1 MTNSECDSNEL
12 ELMQKIIPK
21 AHAFL
26 ENVGFASDKCIVS
39 AFKQTLQ
46 RLEDEGVITKRE
58 VEVLKE
64 ICWEKLHTG
73 HWKDV
78 SIHWRDAFALAQLLI
93 TSVPDFEL
101 PVKLKALDLAL
112 MMGGKTFR
120 QDLES
125 LMQNLEKRVKKRK
138 PGSPGGVSKRSK
150 TLEGCLPLGSL
161 SSTGQRPKIE
171 SGLSLER
178 FWTDYLSKGS
188 NSEPC
193 ILQGLTRTWPAFS
206 KWGDLDYF
214 KDHFGH
220 RTIPV
225 EIGTHYLTENWSQ
238 KMLTFEE
245 FLDSFVLT
253 PSCETGY
260 LAQHP
265 LFDQIPELKGDIQ
278 VPEYCYLATEEDPQ
292 INAWFGPEGTISPLH
307 FDRSHNILSQ
317 VIGRKYIRLY
327 PANIS
332 LHPLPAFMNQNSS
345 RIDLDDEKQV
355 VEYGL
360 DKVAHVD
367 CILNPGDGLFIPQG
381 WWHYVRSLDISF
393 SVSFWWK

>member
-1 MTNSECDSNEL
+1 MTNSERDSKDHES
-12 ELMQKIIPK
+12 MQNIVQK
-21 AHAFL
+21 AHSFL
-26 ENVGFASDKCIVS
+26 EDVRFANDKSIVS
-39 AFKQTLQ
+39 VFKQTLQ
-46 RLEDEGVITKRE
+46 KLRDEEVITKQE
-58 VEVLKE
+58 IEVLKE

-78 SIHWRDAFALAQLLI
+78 SVHWRDAFALVQLLI
-93 TSVPDFEL
+93 TSVPDFEI
-101 PVKLKALDLAL
+101 PVKLQALDLGL
-112 MMGGKTFR
+112 MMGGDIFR
-120 QDLES
+120 EDLES

-138 PGSPGGVSKRSK
+138 TGFAGGLSKRSK
-150 TLEGCLPLGSL
+150 TMEDYLPLGSL

-178 FWTDYLSKGS
+178 FWKDYLSKGS

-193 ILQGLTRTWPAFS
+193 ILQGLTQTWPAFT
-206 KWGDLDYF
+206 KWTDLDYF
-214 KDHFGH
+214 RNRFGH

-225 EIGTHYLTENWSQ
+225 EIGTHYLAENWSQ

-245 FLDSFVLT
+245 FLDSFVLS
-253 PSCETGY
+253 PSSDTGY

-265 LFDQIPELKGDIQ
+265 LFEQIPELKGDIQ
-278 VPEYCYLATEEDPQ
+278 VPEYCSLTSEEDPK
-292 INAWFGPEGTISPLH
+292 INAWFGPEGTVSPLH

-332 LHPLPAFMNQNSS
+332 LHPLTAFMNQNSS
-345 RIDLDDEKQV
+345 RIDLDDEQQV
-355 VEYGL
+355 MEYGL